1 MKHWGIRQ
9 QVLILTLLPAL
20 LIALALTAYFTFSQ
34 INYFTNTLNRH
45 GYTIASQI
53 SPAAEY
59 AVFSGNINSLRR
71 ILKHSLFAD
80 ENVIKIIIS
89 NENDVVLLSLEENPV
104 PRKYPDFLYDL
115 LSDEQ
120 FLHYR
125 QAIIT
130 EQLDVDD
137 YDENLSINSSTITPP
152 KTIGFVD
159 LYLTTQYNTEQKILS
174 LFQGAL
180 ITLAI
185 LLFSGLLSMR
195 VSRQISQPIQ
205 LLTETVKRIS
215 AGDYH
220 SDIKQD
226 APGELAI
233 LESCVSRMANELSL
247 AQTDM
252 EDRINEFT
260 QELQQTL
267 EELEIRNAELDI
279 TRFNAMQASK
289 AKSEFLA
296 NMSHEIRTPLSGIM
310 GFTELLLNTDL
321 DNHQKDYT
329 ATIHK
334 SATNLLTI
342 IDDILDLSKIESG
355 KLEITLT
362 RCNIIDIVEDVIDLL
377 APIAYEKNIELF
389 YNLDA
394 DTPHIIESDP
404 VRVRQVLI
412 NLVGNAVKF
421 TLNGY
426 VFLNIGPDNL
436 DDINRIKLTVSDT
449 GIGMDQDSK
458 QKLFSAFTQADTSIT
473 RNFGGTGLGLVISRK
488 LVLLMKGEI
497 GFDST
502 VDEGSTF
509 WFTIPVSVINASSDP
524 EFDELID
531 TNIVLID
538 EQILCRRAL
547 KTMLEQWGCNVTEH
561 SLDHCIQNRLFTD
574 NNAIEAVIVGISR
587 NYMQHIDRYIKCL
600 DQLDKNIPVMTIA
613 STRSY
618 TELGL
623 LDHDGFRNPTFRT
636 SRRSHIQK
644 SLVDCINR
652 TPVTIEDAHST
663 EVSTEVLLNPSLK
676 VLVVDDNEINL
687 RLAEIILKK
696 NQYDVTTICSGE
708 DSIVLARQNKYDLIF
723 MDLHMPGMDG
733 YDAAKQIRLH
743 QDGEHRP
750 VIIALTANAMPQ
762 EIDKIEACGMDD
774 ILIKPISSQLI
785 GETISKWFSD
795 SLLKDEH
802 NAPENISVDS
812 AEIFSFEDAR
822 QLTNG
827 NESLAI
833 ELFNMLI
840 KELPEHRGAIQQA
853 LAEND
858 TRMLK
863 QVTHKVNGASRCCG
877 TPALRNAAN
886 LLEAAINNG
895 EEDSFESKTAE
906 LLKEIDRLLEYE
918 LPANL
923 KTSG

>member
-1 MKHWGIRQ
+1 MKSWGIRQ

-20 LIALALTAYFTFSQ
+20 LIALALTVYFTFSQ
-34 INYFTNTLNRH
+34 IHYFTNTLNLH
-45 GYTIASQI
+45 GNTIASQI

-59 AVFSGNINSLRR
+59 SVFSGNINSLRR
-71 ILKHSLFAD
+71 ILKHALMND
-80 ENVIKIIIS
+80 ENVIKITIS

-115 LSDEQ
+115 LSDKQ
-120 FLHYR
+120 ALHFR
-125 QAIIT
+125 QDIIT

-137 YDENLSINSSTITPP
+137 YDESLSTDSSTVTPQ
-152 KTIGFVD
+152 KSIGYVD

-174 LFQGAL
+174 LIQGAL
-180 ITLAI
+180 ITIAI
-185 LLFSGLLSMR
+185 LLFSGLLSVR
-195 VSRQISQPIQ
+195 ISRQISQPVQ
-205 LLTETVKRIS
+205 LLTETVKKIS

-220 SDIKQD
+220 SHIRQD

-233 LESCVSRMANELSL
+233 LESCVNSMADELRL

-279 TRFNAMQASK
+279 TRLNAMQASK

-310 GFTELLLNTDL
+310 GFTELLINTDL
-321 DNHQKDYT
+321 DIHQRDY
-329 ATIHK
+329 ARTIHK

-355 KLEITLT
+355 KLEITVT

-389 YNLDA
+389 YNLDP
-394 DTPHIIESDP
+394 DVPHIIESDP
-404 VRVRQVLI
+404 VRIRQILL

-426 VFLNIGPDNL
+426 VFLNIEPDNQ
-436 DDINRIKLTVSDT
+436 NENSRIKLTISDT

-509 WFTIPVSVINASSDP
+509 WFTIPVNVINESSD
-524 EFDELID
+524 EKFDELINS
-531 TNIVLID
+531 NIILID
-538 EQILCRRAL
+538 DQILCRRAL
-547 KTMLEQWGCNVTEH
+547 KAMLEQWGCNVTEF
-561 SLDHCIQNRLFTD
+561 SLDRCTPEKQFTEFNMAD
-574 NNAIEAVIVGISR
+574 AVVVGISR
-587 NYMQHIDRYIKCL
+587 KYIQHIDQYIECL
-600 DQLDKNIPVMTIA
+600 DQLDKNTPVMTIA

-618 TELGL
+618 TELGQL
-623 LDHDGFRNPTFRT
+623 NSGGLPNPTFRT
-636 SRRSHIQK
+636 ARRSHIQK

-652 TPVTIEDAHST
+652 TPVVIEGTYST
-663 EVSTEVLLNPSLK
+663 EEPKDVLLDPSLK

-708 DSIVLARQNKYDLIF
+708 DSIELAKHNHYDLIF

-733 YDAAKQIRLH
+733 YNAAKQIRLH
-743 QDGEHRP
+743 EDADNRP
-750 VIIALTANAMPQ
+750 VIIALTANAMPK
-762 EIDKIEACGMDD
+762 EIDKIESCGMDD
-774 ILIKPISSQLI
+774 VLIKPISAQLI
-785 GETISKWFSD
+785 SDTISKWFSD
-795 SLLKDEH
+795 SHANDEH
-802 NAPENISVDS
+802 NTPDNTKVNS
-812 AEIFSFEDAR
+812 AVIFSFEDAR

-827 NESLAI
+827 NEALAI

-840 KELPEHRGAIQQA
+840 KELPDHRNGIQKA
-853 LAEND
+853 LNNND
-858 TRMLK
+858 IRMLK
-863 QVTHKVNGASRCCG
+863 DVTHKLNGASRCCG
-877 TPALRNAAN
+877 TPALRNAASA
-886 LLEAAINNG
+886 LEAAINNG
-895 EEDSFESKTAE
+895 EENSFESRSTE
-906 LLKEIDRLLEYE
+906 LVKEIDRLLEYE
-918 LPANL
+918 LPVDL